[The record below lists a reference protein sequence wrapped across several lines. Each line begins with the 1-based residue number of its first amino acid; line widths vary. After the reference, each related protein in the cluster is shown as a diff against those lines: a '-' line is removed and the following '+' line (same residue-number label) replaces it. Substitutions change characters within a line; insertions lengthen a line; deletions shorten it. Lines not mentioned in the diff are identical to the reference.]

1 MSGLHRVG
9 WGVRPQVS
17 RASGSWSSAFGYRVN
32 VGKKRKINGSRLLCG
47 SFAFSVKMFVFNDAL
62 GMLFHP
68 VLNYLEVLC

>member
-32 VGKKRKINGSRLLCG
+32 VGEKRKVNGSRLLC
-47 SFAFSVKMFVFNDAL
+47 VKMFVFNGAL
-62 GMLFHP
+62 GMPFHP